1 MEISMQVIVT
11 AAKRYDFDGNKGA
24 QIYTLGDMI
33 EEDDRIGCPVMKLT
47 AEYGVVDNLRGVK
60 FPAKFD
66 LKCNVQ
72 VGAKDSMKYHVIGA
86 MPVLSGQQEKVS
98 QTAKA

>member
-1 MEISMQVIVT
+1 MKVQMQVIVT

-47 AEYGVVDNLRGVK
+47 ADYPVLDNLRGVR

-66 LKCNVQ
+66 LSCEVM
-72 VGAKDSMKYHVIGA
+72 VGAKDSMKYHVTGA
-86 MPVLSGQQEKVS
+86 VPVIIGQQEKVS
-98 QTAKA
+98 QPAKA